1 MSVVEKSIS
10 KLRAGGATAFDERSE
25 VVGKIEEVTAEIA
38 LMGGLPNATAEGG
51 RFVRIDRKRLRLAG
65 FVPDE
70 NQERRFA
77 DQYRRIKRPILMQ
90 VQVLTAAR
98 SPGAR

>member
-1 MSVVEKSIS
+1 
-10 KLRAGGATAFDERSE
+10 
-25 VVGKIEEVTAEIA
+25 VVGSIEEITAEIA
-38 LMGGLPNATAEGG
+38 LLGGAAAAATVG
-51 RFVRIDRKRLRLAG
+51 RFVRIDRMRLRAAG
-65 FVPDE
+65 FVPDQ

-98 SPGAR
+98 ALARAL